1 MKSPQTCFLDQL
13 AIIFDAESRYV
24 ESLGG
29 WITSSE
35 YPSMNM
41 RLKTLLRETEGH
53 VSVIEY
59 VFASF
64 LEPPRRLRCDPVAG
78 LIRDH
83 SRGQGLFESQIPDR
97 EAAMMTT
104 IARIKNYK
112 MTVYFKLYRWAGL
125 FRNERAAPYLFE
137 LLDEEKRTLPP
148 PEPILR
154 NARNQQADS
163 DQISER
169 IEVARPRQDEVICFS

>member
-1 MKSPQTCFLDQL
+1 MKSLQTSFLDQL
-13 AIIFDAESRYV
+13 ATICDAESRYA

-35 YPSMNM
+35 YPSMDI
-41 RLKTLLRETEGH
+41 LLETLLREAEGH

-64 LEPPRRLRCDPVAG
+64 VETPRRLRCDPVAA

-83 SRGQGLFESQIPDR
+83 SRGQGLFGRQVPDR
-97 EAAMMTT
+97 EAAMMIT
-104 IARIKNYK
+104 IERIKNYK
-112 MTVYFKLYRWAGL
+112 MAVYFRLYRWAGL

-137 LLDEEKRTLPP
+137 LLDEEKRSLPP
-148 PEPILR
+148 LETISW
-154 NARNQQADS
+154 NDCNQQADS
-163 DQISER
+163 DQIRER
-169 IEVARPRQDEVICFS
+169 IEFARPRRDEVICFS